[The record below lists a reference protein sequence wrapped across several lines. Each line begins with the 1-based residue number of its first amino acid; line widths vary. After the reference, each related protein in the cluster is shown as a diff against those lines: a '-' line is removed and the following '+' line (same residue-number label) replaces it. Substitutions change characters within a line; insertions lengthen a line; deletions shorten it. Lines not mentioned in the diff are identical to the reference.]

1 MNNFRVEDLTV
12 QYGKVRA
19 LQEVSLS
26 VNGGELVSLIG
37 ANGAGKTSLLR
48 AISGVVRSR
57 AGKILL
63 DEEDVSR
70 WPSHKVVARGIVHV
84 PEGREIF
91 PSMSISEHLQLGTSG
106 SRGLR
111 SLDDRL
117 EEAFTLFPKLKERRR
132 QLGGTL
138 SGGEQQMLAIARA
151 LMAEPTLLL
160 LDEPSLGLA
169 PIVVRQMSE
178 AIQKLHSEG
187 LSILLV
193 EQNANLALKL
203 ADRAYV
209 IENGKVAMEGK
220 GEVLLEDPAVK
231 AAYLGV

>member
-1 MNNFRVEDLTV
+1 MNTFRVEDLVV

-19 LQEVSLS
+19 LQTVSLRVDS
-26 VNGGELVSLIG
+26 GEFISLIG

-48 AISGVVRSR
+48 AISGVVKARSGR
-57 AGKILL
+57 ILL
-63 DEEDVSR
+63 NEENVTR
-70 WPSHKVVARGIVHV
+70 WAPHKIVARGIVHV

-91 PSMSISEHLQLGTSG
+91 PTMSVTEHLQFGGRRGQG
-106 SRGLR
+106 SR
-111 SLDDRL
+111 SFDEKL
-117 EEAFTLFPKLKERRR
+117 EEVFALFPKLKERRR

-151 LMAEPTLLL
+151 LMLEPQLLL

-169 PIVVRQMSE
+169 PILMQQVSE
-178 AIQKLHSEG
+178 AIQKLHSSG

-193 EQNANLALKL
+193 EQNANLALRL

-209 IENGKVAMEGK
+209 VENGRVAMEGK
-220 GEVLLEDPAVK
+220 GKALLEDPKVK